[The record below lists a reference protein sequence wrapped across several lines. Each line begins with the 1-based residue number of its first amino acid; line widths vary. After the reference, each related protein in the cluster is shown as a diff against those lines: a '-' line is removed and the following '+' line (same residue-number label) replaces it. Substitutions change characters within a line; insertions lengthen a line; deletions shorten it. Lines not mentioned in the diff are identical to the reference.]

1 MDKVSLLA
9 LFLLLNWS
17 PASAQRDWKLNTEK
31 DGIKVY
37 MAAVPDSKI
46 KAVKVLAGFK
56 ATPAALVAVLMDV
69 QHGTE
74 WVYHTK
80 SCRLVKQ
87 VSPSELYYYSEVS
100 LPWPAQNRDFV
111 AHLSVSENAKT
122 HVVTIDGPA
131 VPGFVAERDG
141 IVRIGHSEGQWIITP
156 HGNDQIDVQYTLQ
169 VDPGGSLPAW
179 LVNTFAAE
187 GPIQIFKKLKLQ
199 LQKPA
204 YQNARLPDLS
214 AR

>member
-9 LFLLLNWS
+9 LFLLLNGS
-17 PASAQRDWKLNTEK
+17 RALAQRDWKLNTEK

-37 MAAVPDSKI
+37 LATVPDSKI
-46 KAVKVLAGFK
+46 KAVKVMGEFK
-56 ATPAALVAVLMDV
+56 STPAAMVAVLMDV
-69 QHGTE
+69 EHGAE

-87 VSPSELYYYSEVS
+87 GSPSELYYYSEIS
-100 LPWPAQNRDFV
+100 LPWPAENRDFV

-122 HVVTIDGPA
+122 HAVTVDGPA
-131 VPGFVAERDG
+131 VPGFVAQRGG
-141 IVRIGHSEGQWIITP
+141 IVRIAHSEGQWIITP
-156 HGNDQIDVQYTLQ
+156 RGNDQIDVQYTLQ

-204 YQNARLPDLS
+204 YQNAHLPDLS
-214 AR
+214 TR

>member
-1 MDKVSLLA
+1 M
-9 LFLLLNWS
+9 FLLLSWS
-17 PASAQRDWKLNTEK
+17 NASAQRDWKLNTEK

-37 MAAVPDSKI
+37 LANVPDSKI
-46 KAVKVLAGFK
+46 KAVKVLGEFK
-56 ATPAALVAVLMDV
+56 ATPAVLVAVLMDV

-80 SCRLVKQ
+80 SCRLIKQ

-111 AHLSVSENAKT
+111 AHLTVFENTKT
-122 HVVTIDGPA
+122 HVITVNGPA

-141 IVRIGHSEGQWIITP
+141 IVRIAHSEGQWIIMP
-156 HGNDQIDVQYTLQ
+156 RGIDRIDVQYTLQ

-199 LQKPA
+199 LQKQA
-204 YQNARLPDLS
+204 YQNARLPNLS
-214 AR
+214 AE

>member
-1 MDKVSLLA
+1 MYKVSLLA
-9 LFLLLNWS
+9 LFLLLNGS
-17 PASAQRDWKLNTEK
+17 RALAQRDWKLNTET

-37 MAAVPDSKI
+37 LAAVPNSKI
-46 KAVKVLAGFK
+46 KAVKVLGEFK
-56 ATPAALVAVLMDV
+56 STPAALVAVLMDV

-80 SCRLVKQ
+80 SCRLIKQ
-87 VSPSELYYYSEVS
+87 ISPSELYYYSEIS
-100 LPWPAQNRDFV
+100 LPWPAENRDFV
-111 AHLSVSENAKT
+111 AHLSAYEKAKT
-122 HVVTIDGPA
+122 HVVTVDGPA

-141 IVRIGHSEGQWIITP
+141 IVRIGHSDGQWIITP
-156 HGNDQIDVQYTLQ
+156 HGSDQIDVQYTLQ
-169 VDPGGSLPAW
+169 VDPGGNLPAW

-204 YQNARLPDLS
+204 YQNARLPDLPTK
-214 AR
+214 